1 MDAALWLVAACE
13 DKGGKKKNS
22 RMKMRWFVTQ
32 TALRIETEEGGQC
45 CCILAA
51 IMSLYDATMPFLS
64 HPFQCP
70 ENVMLPF
77 CHRKL
82 RLAGGTALASVSLSL
97 FLAFDRKLMILNV
110 RLMHNE

>member
-1 MDAALWLVAACE
+1 MDAALWLVAASE
-13 DKGGKKKNS
+13 DKGGKKNS

-32 TALRIETEEGGQC
+32 TVQRIETEEGGQC

-64 HPFQCP
+64 RPFQWP

-82 RLAGGTALASVSLSL
+82 RLARGTALASVSLS
-97 FLAFDRKLMILNV
+97 FSGF
-110 RLMHNE
+110 